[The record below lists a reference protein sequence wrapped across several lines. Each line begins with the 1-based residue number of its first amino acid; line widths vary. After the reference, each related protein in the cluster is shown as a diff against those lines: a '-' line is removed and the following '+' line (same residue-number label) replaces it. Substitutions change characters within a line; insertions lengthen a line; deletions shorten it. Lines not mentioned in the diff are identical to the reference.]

1 MTQEDLKMNLRDR
14 VQELLD
20 FQKTNPT
27 VEESYERFYDENVV
41 VQENLQPPRV
51 GRALSI
57 ERQKRMNANVQEL
70 HEFKIGA
77 VLVDGFTD
85 SHPLDG
91 HSVIEMHLEI
101 TTVDGYRIRI
111 EELGLQTWKD
121 GRIIQERY
129 FYDPINIQG
138 NAKEI
143 NEVH

>member
-1 MTQEDLKMNLRDR
+1 MNLRTR

-27 VEESYERFYDENVV
+27 VEESYERFYDEHVI

-70 HEFKIGA
+70 HEFKIGV

-91 HSVIEMHLEI
+91 HSVVEMHLEI

-121 GRIIQERY
+121 GRIVQERY
-129 FYDPINIQG
+129 FYDPVNIQG
-138 NAKEI
+138 KTKEI